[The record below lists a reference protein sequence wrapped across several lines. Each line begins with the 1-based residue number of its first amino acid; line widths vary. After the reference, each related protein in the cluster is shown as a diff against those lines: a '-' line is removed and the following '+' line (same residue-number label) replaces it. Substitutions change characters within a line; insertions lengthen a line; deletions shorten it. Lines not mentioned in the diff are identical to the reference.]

1 MFPVLFNLGPLEV
14 QSYYVL
20 WTTALCLFVLTSR
33 RRAVARY
40 GLDYDDV
47 TDVLFWVFLGCLVGA
62 RLGGYGDYWSY
73 YVAHPEKILRV
84 WEGAMSSGPAFLGGG
99 LAGLWRVRRKGL
111 SLGAFA
117 ESVAVPAAWM
127 VGIGRWGC
135 LLNGCCVGRITSSP
149 LGVHFLR
156 DPEGVLRFPSQ
167 LFESLGAFAI
177 ALTLMGL
184 ERRLRWDA
192 AQAKRGAVLWPLF
205 LILYGLYR
213 LAADV
218 LRDGDRILGLRVGQY
233 LGALALAVGA
243 AWLIVSWRGRRRF
256 RG

>member
-99 LAGLWRVRRKGL
+99 WRDSGG
-111 SLGAFA
+111 S
-117 ESVAVPAAWM
+117 AAR
-127 VGIGRWGC
+127 GFPWGPS
-135 LLNGCCVGRITSSP
+135 RSP
-149 LGVHFLR
+149 W
-156 DPEGVLRFPSQ
+156 RFPPPGWW
-167 LFESLGAFAI
+167 ESG
-177 ALTLMGL
+177 G
-184 ERRLRWDA
+184 
-192 AQAKRGAVLWPLF
+192 GGVC
-205 LILYGLYR
+205 
-213 LAADV
+213 
-218 LRDGDRILGLRVGQY
+218 
-233 LGALALAVGA
+233 
-243 AWLIVSWRGRRRF
+243 
-256 RG
+256 